1 MKTLL
6 IFTLL
11 ITASAFGAT
20 NKKKNK
26 IVKDVPAKDIVS
38 QQAAAPITIAAH
50 SGYAFQN
57 EILTNFTSGGF
68 TSSSPCKD
76 CKSTTDIGVN
86 LSYLYFLPGYLQ
98 NKLQVGAEG
107 GLGSVSVN
115 GNSNTNFTLL
125 GIGAYNLENDFK
137 NSIFFKAGLGLYTVQ
152 GTGMGTES
160 KFGLFLGGGKRFA
173 WLNNVTL
180 SPEARLV
187 KKGDL
192 DIGFEF
198 NIINFSI
205 YWN

>member
-1 MKTLL
+1 MKALL
-6 IFTLL
+6 ILTLL
-11 ITASAFGAT
+11 ITANAFGAT
-20 NKKKNK
+20 TKKKIK
-26 IVKDVPAKDIVS
+26 TIKAMQAKDIVS
-38 QQAAAPITIAAH
+38 IQAAAPITIAAH
-50 SGYAFQN
+50 SEHQFQN

-76 CKSTTDIGVN
+76 CKTTTDIGIN
-86 LSYLYFLPGYLQ
+86 LSYLYFLPGHLQ

-115 GNSNTNFTLL
+115 GNSNTNFNLL
-125 GIGAYNLENDFK
+125 GVGAYNLENDFK

-152 GTGMGTES
+152 GTGMGSET

-180 SPEARLV
+180 SPEARIV
-187 KKGDL
+187 KRGDL
-192 DIGFEF
+192 DIGFQF
-198 NIINFSI
+198 NILNFSI